1 MNSNNIDRRVALS
14 TLLILFGVHF
24 LLQAFPQTGYD
35 FGILVPVAAFVILLG
50 IYGVATGFQRD
61 ARETVF
67 WSAMLGFVGIIVLL
81 QVLGVVRF
89 SLTTFVGAAVIS
101 AGLSI
106 LLSTLFD
113 SIESKTSRNGLI
125 WGSWLSPRALLRF
138 FRGWTSSQLRWS
150 TSFGN
155 RQSGACSL
163 CSDWLF
169 LSREVPGNEEF

>member
-81 QVLGVVRF
+81 QVLAVIRF

-125 WGSWLSPRALLRF
+125 WGVVAVAAGSIAFLSGLDLFSAQVVDIIRKSAV
-138 FRGWTSSQLRWS
+138 G
-150 TSFGN
+150 G
-155 RQSGACSL
+155 
-163 CSDWLF
+163 LF
-169 LSREVPGNEEF
+169 LVLGLVVLIKGGIRK

>member
-14 TLLILFGVHF
+14 TLLIIFGVHF
-24 LLQAFPQTGYD
+24 LLQAFPQTGYH
-35 FGILVPVAAFVILLG
+35 FGILVPLAAFVVLLG

-81 QVLGVVRF
+81 QVLVVIRF
-89 SLTTFVGAAVIS
+89 SLTTFVGVVVIS

-125 WGSWLSPRALLRF
+125 WGVVAIAAGSLAFLSGLDIFSAQVVDIIRKSAV
-138 FRGWTSSQLRWS
+138 G
-150 TSFGN
+150 G
-155 RQSGACSL
+155 
-163 CSDWLF
+163 LF
-169 LSREVPGNEEF
+169 LVLGLAVLIKGGIRK

>member
-14 TLLILFGVHF
+14 TLLIVFGVHF

-35 FGILVPVAAFVILLG
+35 FGILVPLAAFVVLLG

-81 QVLGVVRF
+81 QVLAVIRF

-125 WGSWLSPRALLRF
+125 WGVVAIAAGSLAFLSGLDIFSAQVVDIIRKLAV
-138 FRGWTSSQLRWS
+138 G
-150 TSFGN
+150 G
-155 RQSGACSL
+155 
-163 CSDWLF
+163 LF
-169 LSREVPGNEEF
+169 LVLGLAVLIKGGIRK

>member
-14 TLLILFGVHF
+14 TLLIVLGIHF
-24 LLQAFPQTGYD
+24 LLQALPQTGYH
-35 FGILVPVAAFVILLG
+35 FGILVPLAAFVVLLG

-67 WSAMLGFVGIIVLL
+67 WSAMLSFVGIIVLL
-81 QVLGVVRF
+81 QVLGVIRF

-113 SIESKTSRNGLI
+113 SIASKASRNGLI
-125 WGSWLSPRALLRF
+125 WGVVAVAVGSLAFLSGLDIFSAQVVDIIRKSAV
-138 FRGWTSSQLRWS
+138 G
-150 TSFGN
+150 G
-155 RQSGACSL
+155 
-163 CSDWLF
+163 LF
-169 LSREVPGNEEF
+169 LALGLVVLIKGGTKT

>member
-14 TLLILFGVHF
+14 TLLIVLGIHF
-24 LLQAFPQTGYD
+24 LLQALPQTGYH
-35 FGILVPVAAFVILLG
+35 FGILVPLAAFVVLLG
-50 IYGVATGFQRD
+50 IYGVATGFQRG

-81 QVLGVVRF
+81 QVLGVIRF

-113 SIESKTSRNGLI
+113 SIESKASRNGLI
-125 WGSWLSPRALLRF
+125 WGVVAVAVGSLAFLSGLDIFSAQVVDIIRKSAV
-138 FRGWTSSQLRWS
+138 G
-150 TSFGN
+150 G
-155 RQSGACSL
+155 
-163 CSDWLF
+163 LF
-169 LSREVPGNEEF
+169 LALGLVVLIKGGSKK

>member
-14 TLLILFGVHF
+14 TLLIV
-24 LLQAFPQTGYD
+24 
-35 FGILVPVAAFVILLG
+35 
-50 IYGVATGFQRD
+50 YGVATGFQRD

-81 QVLGVVRF
+81 QVLAVIRF

-125 WGSWLSPRALLRF
+125 WWVVAVAAGSLAFLSGLDIFSAQVVDIIRKSAV
-138 FRGWTSSQLRWS
+138 G
-150 TSFGN
+150 G
-155 RQSGACSL
+155 
-163 CSDWLF
+163 LF
-169 LSREVPGNEEF
+169 LVLGLVVLIKGGTRK

>member
-1 MNSNNIDRRVALS
+1 MNSNNTDRRVALS

-113 SIESKTSRNGLI
+113 SIESKTSKNGLI
-125 WGSWLSPRALLRF
+125 WGAVAVAAGSLAFLSGLDLFSAQVVDIIRKSAV
-138 FRGWTSSQLRWS
+138 G
-150 TSFGN
+150 G
-155 RQSGACSL
+155 
-163 CSDWLF
+163 LF
-169 LSREVPGNEEF
+169 LVLGLVVLIKGGIRK

>member
-14 TLLILFGVHF
+14 TLLILFGIHF

-113 SIESKTSRNGLI
+113 SIESKTSKNGLI
-125 WGSWLSPRALLRF
+125 WGAVAVAAGSLAFLSGLDLFSAQVVDIIRKSAV
-138 FRGWTSSQLRWS
+138 G
-150 TSFGN
+150 G
-155 RQSGACSL
+155 
-163 CSDWLF
+163 LF
-169 LSREVPGNEEF
+169 LVLGLVVLIKGGTRK

>member
-14 TLLILFGVHF
+14 TLLIVLGIHF
-24 LLQAFPQTGYD
+24 LLQALPQTGYH
-35 FGILVPVAAFVILLG
+35 FGILVPLAAFVVLLG

-81 QVLGVVRF
+81 QVLGVIRF

-113 SIESKTSRNGLI
+113 SIESKASRNGLI
-125 WGSWLSPRALLRF
+125 WGVVAVAVGSLAFLSGLDILSAQVVDIIRKSAV
-138 FRGWTSSQLRWS
+138 G
-150 TSFGN
+150 G
-155 RQSGACSL
+155 
-163 CSDWLF
+163 LF
-169 LSREVPGNEEF
+169 LALGLVVLIKGGTKK

>member
-14 TLLILFGVHF
+14 TLLILFGIHF

-113 SIESKTSRNGLI
+113 SIESKTSKNGLI
-125 WGSWLSPRALLRF
+125 WGAVAVAAGSLAFLSGLDLFSAQVVDIIRKSAV
-138 FRGWTSSQLRWS
+138 G
-150 TSFGN
+150 G
-155 RQSGACSL
+155 
-163 CSDWLF
+163 LF
-169 LSREVPGNEEF
+169 LVLGLVVLIKGGIRK

>member
-14 TLLILFGVHF
+14 TLLIIFGVHF
-24 LLQAFPQTGYD
+24 LLQAFPQTGYH
-35 FGILVPVAAFVILLG
+35 FGILVPLAAFVVLLG

-81 QVLGVVRF
+81 QVLAVIRF

-125 WGSWLSPRALLRF
+125 WGVVAVAAGSIAFLSGLDLFSAQVVDIIRKSAV
-138 FRGWTSSQLRWS
+138 G
-150 TSFGN
+150 G
-155 RQSGACSL
+155 
-163 CSDWLF
+163 LF
-169 LSREVPGNEEF
+169 LVLGLVVLIKGGIRK

>member
-89 SLTTFVGAAVIS
+89 SLTAFVGAAVIS

-113 SIESKTSRNGLI
+113 SIESKTSKNGLI
-125 WGSWLSPRALLRF
+125 WGAVAVAAGSLAFLSGLDLFSAQVVDIIRKSAV
-138 FRGWTSSQLRWS
+138 G
-150 TSFGN
+150 G
-155 RQSGACSL
+155 
-163 CSDWLF
+163 LF
-169 LSREVPGNEEF
+169 LVLGLVVLIKGGTRK

>member
-1 MNSNNIDRRVALS
+1 VALS
-14 TLLILFGVHF
+14 TLLIIFGVHF
-24 LLQAFPQTGYD
+24 LLQAFPQTGYH
-35 FGILVPVAAFVILLG
+35 FGILVPLAAFVVLLG

-81 QVLGVVRF
+81 QVLAVIRF

-125 WGSWLSPRALLRF
+125 WGVVAVAAGSIAFLSGLDLFSAQVVDIIRKSAV
-138 FRGWTSSQLRWS
+138 G
-150 TSFGN
+150 G
-155 RQSGACSL
+155 
-163 CSDWLF
+163 LF
-169 LSREVPGNEEF
+169 LVLGLVVLIKGGIRK

>member
-14 TLLILFGVHF
+14 TLLIVLGIHF
-24 LLQAFPQTGYD
+24 LLQALPQTGYH
-35 FGILVPVAAFVILLG
+35 FGILVPLAAFVVLLG

-81 QVLGVVRF
+81 QVLAVIRF

-125 WGSWLSPRALLRF
+125 WGVVAVAAGSIAFLSGLDLFSAQVVDIIRKSAV
-138 FRGWTSSQLRWS
+138 G
-150 TSFGN
+150 G
-155 RQSGACSL
+155 
-163 CSDWLF
+163 LF
-169 LSREVPGNEEF
+169 LVLGLVVLIKGGIRK

>member
-1 MNSNNIDRRVALS
+1 MNSNNTDRRVALS

-113 SIESKTSRNGLI
+113 SIESKTSKNGLI
-125 WGSWLSPRALLRF
+125 WGAVAVAAGSLAFLSGLDLFSAQVVDIIRKSAV
-138 FRGWTSSQLRWS
+138 G
-150 TSFGN
+150 G
-155 RQSGACSL
+155 
-163 CSDWLF
+163 LF
-169 LSREVPGNEEF
+169 LVLGLVVLIKGGTRK

>member
-14 TLLILFGVHF
+14 TLLIIFGVHF
-24 LLQAFPQTGYD
+24 LLQAFPQTGYH
-35 FGILVPVAAFVILLG
+35 FGILVPLTAFVILLG

-61 ARETVF
+61 VRETVF

-101 AGLSI
+101 AGFSI

-113 SIESKTSRNGLI
+113 SIESKTSKNGLI
-125 WGSWLSPRALLRF
+125 WGAVAVAAGSLAFLSGLDLFSAQVVDIIRKSAV
-138 FRGWTSSQLRWS
+138 G
-150 TSFGN
+150 G
-155 RQSGACSL
+155 
-163 CSDWLF
+163 LF
-169 LSREVPGNEEF
+169 LVLGLVVLIKGGIRK

>member
-67 WSAMLGFVGIIVLL
+67 WSAMLGFVGIVVL

-113 SIESKTSRNGLI
+113 SIESKTSKNGLI
-125 WGSWLSPRALLRF
+125 WGVVAVAAGSIAFLSGLDLFSAQVVDIIRKSAV
-138 FRGWTSSQLRWS
+138 G
-150 TSFGN
+150 G
-155 RQSGACSL
+155 
-163 CSDWLF
+163 LF
-169 LSREVPGNEEF
+169 LVLGLVVLIKGGIRK